1 MTSPVVLY
9 KYYHNLRVANK
20 YILWH
25 HMPPPQDYAHRV
37 TKKTYIPEVL
47 DMKQTTVSR
56 VAANIMSSTV
66 MAVTRPEEKKHIHDT
81 MSRRFTPHK

>member
-1 MTSPVVLY
+1 MHTELQRR
-9 KYYHNLRVANK
+9 RV
-20 YILWH
+20 
-25 HMPPPQDYAHRV
+25 
-37 TKKTYIPEVL
+37 PEVL